1 MNSTN
6 LKNFLNQ
13 PYPYYYEGKVFV
25 KFLIFLFLLVFC
37 FNYLLQPFETNYQEH
52 KISYFWISVIHSL
65 SPILILIVF
74 ATILNKNLKYLTE
87 SQENW
92 NIKKEFFSVFL
103 VFFLTAITQF
113 LVRDILY
120 FNDYN
125 WSWRYLIEEILHT
138 FISGIFLS
146 FIIIPFNYL
155 RLQLKNQEKANN
167 ISATIIQQKEI
178 FTENHKNETS
188 FDNIFDN
195 IFITTEL
202 KSEDFLFHIQDFLY
216 AKSEGNY
223 MEIYFSKNNE
233 IIKLIKRLPL
243 KSLENQLST
252 FKFIIKI
259 HRSIIL
265 NLNAV
270 EKVSGNAQ
278 GYKVSLKNYPT
289 TIPVSR
295 SFITIFENALQTLQI
310 M

>member
-1 MNSTN
+1 MNFTH

-13 PYPYYYEGKVFV
+13 PYPYYYEGKTFV

-52 KISYFWISVIHSL
+52 KISYFWISIIHSL
-65 SPILILIVF
+65 SPILILIVL
-74 ATILNKNLKYLTE
+74 ATILNKNFKYPTE
-87 SQENW
+87 NQESW
-92 NIKKEFFSVFL
+92 TIKKEFFSVFL
-103 VFFLTAITQF
+103 VFFLTALTQF

-120 FNDYN
+120 FNDDN
-125 WSWRYLIEEILHT
+125 WSWRYLKEEILNT
-138 FISGIFLS
+138 FVGGIFLS

-167 ISATIIQQKEI
+167 ISGNIIQHKEV

-188 FDNIFDN
+188 FDN

-202 KSEDFLFHIQDFLY
+202 KSEDFLFNVNDFLY

-233 IIKLIKRLPL
+233 TIKLIKRLTL
-243 KSLENQLST
+243 KNLENQLST

-278 GYKVSLKNYPT
+278 GYKVGLKNYPT
-289 TIPVSR
+289 TVSVSR

>member
-1 MNSTN
+1 MNFIN

-13 PYPYYYEGKVFV
+13 PYPYYYEGKIFV

-52 KISYFWISVIHSL
+52 KINYFWISIIHSL
-65 SPILILIVF
+65 SPILILIML
-74 ATILNKNLKYLTE
+74 ATILNKNFKYQTKN
-87 SQENW
+87 QENW
-92 NIKKEFFSVFL
+92 NVKKEFFSVFL
-103 VFFLTAITQF
+103 VLFLTAITQF
-113 LVRDILY
+113 LVRDMLY
-120 FNDYN
+120 FNDDN
-125 WSWRYLIEEILHT
+125 WSWRYLIEEILNT
-138 FISGIFLS
+138 FVGGIFLS

-167 ISATIIQQKEI
+167 ISANIIQQKEV

-188 FDNIFDN
+188 FDN

-233 IIKLIKRLPL
+233 TIKLIKRLTL

-289 TIPVSR
+289 AVPVSR
-295 SFITIFENALQTLQI
+295 SFIVIFENTLKTLQ
-310 M
+310 MM

>member
-1 MNSTN
+1 MNFAN

-13 PYPYYYEGKVFV
+13 PYPYYYEGKIFV
-25 KFLIFLFLLVFC
+25 KFLIFVFLLVFY

-52 KISYFWISVIHSL
+52 KINYFWISIIHSL
-65 SPILILIVF
+65 SPILILMML
-74 ATILNKNLKYLTE
+74 ATILNKNFKYQTE
-87 SQENW
+87 KQENW
-92 NIKKEFFSVFL
+92 NVKKEFFSVFL

-113 LVRDILY
+113 LVRDVLY
-120 FNDYN
+120 FNDDN
-125 WSWRYLIEEILHT
+125 WSWRYLKEEILNT
-138 FISGIFLS
+138 FVSGIFLS

-167 ISATIIQQKEI
+167 ISANIIQQKEV

-188 FDNIFDN
+188 FDN

-202 KSEDFLFHIQDFLY
+202 KSEDFLFNINDFLY

-223 MEIYFSKNNE
+223 MEIYFANNPP
-233 IIKLIKRLPL
+233 IKIIKRLTL
-243 KSLENQLST
+243 KSLENQLSA

-289 TIPVSR
+289 TVPVSR
-295 SFITIFENALQTLQI
+295 SFITIFETALQTLP
-310 M
+310 MM

>member
-1 MNSTN
+1 MDSNN

-13 PYPYYYEGKVFV
+13 SYPYYYVGKVFV

-52 KISYFWISVIHSL
+52 KINYFWISIIHSL
-65 SPILILIVF
+65 SPILILIVL
-74 ATILNKNLKYLTE
+74 ATILNKNFKYLTE
-87 SQENW
+87 NQENW
-92 NIKKEFFSVFL
+92 TIKKEFFSVFL

-120 FNDYN
+120 FNDNN
-125 WSWRYLIEEILHT
+125 WSRRYLIEEILHT

-167 ISATIIQQKEI
+167 ISATLMQQKEI
-178 FTENHKNETS
+178 FTENHINETS
-188 FDNIFDN
+188 FEN

-202 KSEDFLFHIQDFLY
+202 KSEDFLFQIQDFLY

-259 HRSIIL
+259 HRSLIL

-278 GYKVSLKNYPT
+278 GYKVGLKNYPT
-289 TIPVSR
+289 TVSVSR
-295 SFITIFENALQTLQI
+295 SFITIFENALQTLP
-310 M
+310 MM